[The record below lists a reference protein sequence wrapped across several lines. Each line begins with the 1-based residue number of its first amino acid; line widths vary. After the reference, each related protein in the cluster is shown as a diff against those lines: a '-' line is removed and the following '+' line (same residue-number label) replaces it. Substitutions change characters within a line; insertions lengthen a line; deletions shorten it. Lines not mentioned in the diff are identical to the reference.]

1 MAPVDHL
8 KPLQWLDVT
17 EDGVDRIKNWK
28 SKLYKNLLY
37 LGMET
42 QKGARWVLRE
52 MEGLLKLSNV
62 FPVCS
67 SNIVY
72 IPAPYLLHPV
82 PQGLSEHRVHH
93 QVEETNMQTITL
105 FWLMHHNGGGLRKG
119 KYLIFQE
126 SPGKT
131 LKNASHKMLQSALS
145 TSDQWAGH
153 LGLGDHIEVVR
164 DLWAES
170 RETVCPALEKH

>member
-1 MAPVDHL
+1 MAPVHHL

-17 EDGVDRIKNWK
+17 EDGVDRIKNKK

-42 QKGARWVLRE
+42 QKGARWVLRD
-52 MEGLLKLSNV
+52 MEGLLKLSNL

-67 SNIVY
+67 SNIAY
-72 IPAPYLLHPV
+72 MPAPYSLHPV

-105 FWLMHHNGGGLRKG
+105 FWLMQHNGGGIRKG

-131 LKNASHKMLQSALS
+131 LKNASNKMLQSAPS
-145 TSDQWAGH
+145 TSRPMGRT
-153 LGLGDHIEVVR
+153 LGIGGPHR
-164 DLWAES
+164 DGERLVS
-170 RETVCPALEKH
+170 KV

>member
-1 MAPVDHL
+1 M
-8 KPLQWLDVT
+8 
-17 EDGVDRIKNWK
+17 
-28 SKLYKNLLY
+28 LY

-52 MEGLLKLSNV
+52 MEGLLKLSNL

-72 IPAPYLLHPV
+72 IPAPYSLHPL
-82 PQGLSEHRVHH
+82 PQGLSEHGVHH

-126 SPGKT
+126 SRGKT
-131 LKNASHKMLQSALS
+131 LKNASYKMLQSALS